1 VTRTRI
7 IPLAIV
13 GAGGFGREVAWLAD
27 DINQDKPTYDFIGFV
42 DDTTTST
49 PEGYPVLADTARW
62 ISDGRT
68 DVHLV
73 CALGDPVARWKVV
86 RRLSAGGFQFATLIH
101 PTVKRSRHVRIAPG
115 GMICADN
122 ILTTNI
128 DIGAHALLNLDCT
141 VGHDSHLA
149 DYISMMP
156 GVHISGD
163 VTTEIGAYFGTGAVA
178 INGVRVGAWSVIGA
192 GAVVSSDIPRSM
204 IAVGVPA
211 KPIKPNA
218 RAPQEENT

>member
-1 VTRTRI
+1 MRQLT
-7 IPLAIV
+7 PLAIV

-27 DINQDKPTYDFIGFV
+27 EINSDRATFDFLGFV
-42 DDTTTST
+42 DDTTTAT
-49 PEGYPVLADTARW
+49 PEGYPVIGNTDRW
-62 ISDGRT
+62 IADGRT
-68 DVHLV
+68 DVQLV
-73 CALGDPVARWKVV
+73 CALGDPVTRWKVAT
-86 RRLSAGGFQFATLIH
+86 RLSAAGFRFATLIH

-128 DIGAHALLNLDCT
+128 EIGAHALLNLDCT
-141 VGHDSHLA
+141 VGHDSKLA
-149 DYISMMP
+149 DYVSMMP

-178 INGVRVGAWSVIGA
+178 INGVRIGAWSVIGA
-192 GAVVSSDIPRSM
+192 GAVVSSDVPRGM

-211 KPIKPNA
+211 KPIKPNS
-218 RAPQEENT
+218 RAPQEDAA

>member
-1 VTRTRI
+1 MKKLT
-7 IPLAIV
+7 PLAIV

-27 DINQDKPTYDFIGFV
+27 DINQETATFDFVGFV
-42 DDTTTST
+42 DDGASST
-49 PEGYPVLADTARW
+49 PEGYPVLATTDQW

-73 CALGDPVARWKVV
+73 CALGDPVTRWKVA
-86 RRLSAGGFQFATLIH
+86 RRLSQAGFSFATLIH
-101 PTVKRSRHVRIAPG
+101 PSVKRSRHVRIGPG

-141 VGHDSHLA
+141 VGHDSRLA
-149 DYISMMP
+149 DFVSMMP

-163 VTTEIGAYFGTGAVA
+163 VTTDLGAYFGTGAVA
-178 INGVRVGAWSVIGA
+178 INGVRIGAWSVIGA
-192 GAVVSSDIPRSM
+192 GAVVSSDIPRGM

-211 KPIKPNA
+211 KAIKPNA
-218 RAPQEENT
+218 RAPQEDAA

>member
-1 VTRTRI
+1 LKRLT
-7 IPLAIV
+7 PLGIV

-27 DINQDKPTYDFIGFV
+27 DINQEKPTYDFVGFI
-42 DDTTTST
+42 DDGASST
-49 PEGYPVLADTARW
+49 PEGYPVLGDTDWW

-68 DVHLV
+68 DVQLV
-73 CALGDPVARWKVV
+73 CALGDPVTRWKVAT
-86 RRLSAGGFQFATLIH
+86 RLSAAGFGFATLIH

-141 VGHDSHLA
+141 VGHDSKLA
-149 DYISMMP
+149 EYVSMMP
-156 GVHISGD
+156 GVHLSGD
-163 VTTEIGAYFGTGAVA
+163 VTTDIGAYFGTGAVA
-178 INGVRVGAWSVIGA
+178 INGVRIGAWSVIGA
-192 GAVVSSDIPRSM
+192 GAVVSSDVPRGM

-218 RAPQEENT
+218 RAPREDAA

>member
-1 VTRTRI
+1 LKRLT
-7 IPLAIV
+7 PLAIV

-27 DINQDKPTYDFIGFV
+27 DVNQEKPTYDFVGFV
-42 DDTTTST
+42 DDGTTST
-49 PEGYPVLADTARW
+49 PEGYPVLGNTDRW

-73 CALGDPVARWKVV
+73 CALGDPVTRWNVA
-86 RRLSAGGFQFATLIH
+86 RRLAAAGFTFATLIH

-128 DIGAHALLNLDCT
+128 EIGAHALLNLDCT
-141 VGHDSHLA
+141 VGHDSKLA
-149 DYISMMP
+149 DYVSMMP

-178 INGVRVGAWSVIGA
+178 INGVRIGAWSVIGA
-192 GAVVSSDIPRSM
+192 GAVVSSDVPRGV

-211 KPIKPNA
+211 KSIKPNG
-218 RAPQEENT
+218 RAPAEDAA

>member
-1 VTRTRI
+1 MTGLTPIV
-7 IPLAIV
+7 IV
-13 GAGGFGREVAWLAD
+13 GAGGFGREIAWLVD
-27 DINQDKPTYDFIGFV
+27 DINRDKPTYDLVGFV
-42 DDTTTST
+42 DDGASST
-49 PEGYPVLADTARW
+49 PEGYPVLGGMDRW
-62 ISDGRT
+62 LSDRRT
-68 DVHLV
+68 DVHMI
-73 CALGDPVARWKVV
+73 CALGDPVTRWKVAT
-86 RRLSAGGFQFATLIH
+86 RLSAAGYRFATLIH

-141 VGHDSHLA
+141 VGHDSKLA
-149 DYISMMP
+149 DFVSMMP

-163 VTTEIGAYFGTGAVA
+163 VTTEVGAYFGTGAAA

-192 GAVVSSDIPRSM
+192 GAVVSADIPPAV

-211 KPIKPNA
+211 RAIKPNP
-218 RAPQEENT
+218 RAPREEGL

>member
-1 VTRTRI
+1 LTKLT
-7 IPLAIV
+7 PLAIV

-27 DINQDKPTYDFIGFV
+27 DINQERPTYDFVGFI
-42 DDTTTST
+42 DDSNTST
-49 PEGYPVLADTARW
+49 PEGYAVLGDTDRW
-62 ISDGRT
+62 IADGRT
-68 DVHLV
+68 DVHIV
-73 CALGDPVARWKVV
+73 CALGDPVARWRVAT
-86 RRLSAGGFQFATLIH
+86 RLSAAGFRFATLVH

-115 GMICADN
+115 AMICADN

-141 VGHDSHLA
+141 VGHDSRLA
-149 DYISMMP
+149 EYVSMMP

-163 VTTEIGAYFGTGAVA
+163 VITDIGAYFGTGAVA

-192 GAVVSSDIPRSM
+192 GAVVSSDIPRAV

-211 KPIKPNA
+211 KAIKPNA
-218 RAPQEENT
+218 HAPKEEQP

>member
-1 VTRTRI
+1 LKKL

-27 DINQDKPTYDFIGFV
+27 DINEEKPTYDFLGFV
-42 DDTTTST
+42 DDGASST
-49 PEGYPVLADTARW
+49 PEGYPVLGNTDRW
-62 ISDGRT
+62 IGDGRT
-68 DVHLV
+68 DVQLV
-73 CALGDPVARWKVV
+73 CALGDPVTRWKVTT
-86 RRLSAGGFQFATLIH
+86 RLSDAGFNFATLIH
-101 PTVKRSRHVRIAPG
+101 PTVKRSRHVRIGPG

-141 VGHDSHLA
+141 VGHDSKLA
-149 DYISMMP
+149 DYVSMMP

-163 VTTEIGAYFGTGAVA
+163 VTTDIGAYFGTGAVA
-178 INGVRVGAWSVIGA
+178 INGVRIGAWSVIGA
-192 GAVVSSDIPRSM
+192 GAVVSSDVPRGM

-211 KPIKPNA
+211 KPIKPNG
-218 RAPQEENT
+218 RAPQENAA

>member
-1 VTRTRI
+1 LKKLT
-7 IPLAIV
+7 PLAIV

-27 DINQDKPTYDFIGFV
+27 EINQEAPTYDFVGFV
-42 DDTTTST
+42 DDGASST
-49 PEGYPVLADTARW
+49 PEGYPVLGSTDRW

-68 DVHLV
+68 DVQLV
-73 CALGDPVARWKVV
+73 LALGDPVTRWKVAT
-86 RRLSAGGFQFATLIH
+86 RLAQGGFRFATLIH

-141 VGHDSHLA
+141 VGHDSRLA
-149 DYISMMP
+149 DYVSMMP

-178 INGVRVGAWSVIGA
+178 INGVRIGAWSVIGA
-192 GAVVSSDIPRSM
+192 GAVVSSDVPRGM

-218 RAPQEENT
+218 RAPQEDAA

>member
-1 VTRTRI
+1 LRKLT
-7 IPLAIV
+7 PLAIV

-27 DINQDKPTYDFIGFV
+27 DINQEKPTYDFVGFV
-42 DDTTTST
+42 DDGQSST
-49 PEGYPVLADTARW
+49 PEDYPVLATTDRW

-68 DVHLV
+68 DVQLV
-73 CALGDPVARWKVV
+73 CALGDPVTRWTVAT
-86 RRLSAGGFQFATLIH
+86 RLLRAGFSFATLIH
-101 PTVKRSRHVRIAPG
+101 PSVKRSRHVRIGPG

-141 VGHDSHLA
+141 VGHDSKLA

-163 VTTEIGAYFGTGAVA
+163 VTTDIGAYFGTGAVA

-192 GAVVSSDIPRSM
+192 GAVVSSDVPRGM

-211 KPIKPNA
+211 KPVKPNA
-218 RAPQEENT
+218 RAPQEDAA

>member
-1 VTRTRI
+1 MKKLT
-7 IPLAIV
+7 PLAIV

-27 DINQDKPTYDFIGFV
+27 EINQETPTYDFVGFI
-42 DDTTTST
+42 DDGASST
-49 PEGYPVLADTARW
+49 PEGYPVLGSTDRW
-62 ISDGRT
+62 VSDGRT
-68 DVHLV
+68 DVQLV
-73 CALGDPVARWKVV
+73 LALGDPVTRWKVAT
-86 RRLSAGGFQFATLIH
+86 RLAQGGFSFATLIH

-141 VGHDSHLA
+141 VGHDSRLA
-149 DYISMMP
+149 DYVSMMP

-163 VTTEIGAYFGTGAVA
+163 VTTDIGAYFGTGAVA
-178 INGVRVGAWSVIGA
+178 INGVRIGAWSVIGA
-192 GAVVSSDIPRSM
+192 GAVVSSDVPRGM

-218 RAPQEENT
+218 RAPQEDAP

>member
-1 VTRTRI
+1 VKRLT
-7 IPLAIV
+7 PLAIV
-13 GAGGFGREVAWLAD
+13 GAGGFGREIAWLAD
-27 DINQDKPTYDFIGFV
+27 DINREKPTFELVGFI
-42 DDTTTST
+42 DDEATST
-49 PEGYPVLADTARW
+49 PEGYPVVGNTDQW
-62 ISDGRT
+62 IAHGRV

-73 CALGDPVARWKVV
+73 CALGDPVTRWQVAG
-86 RRLSAGGFQFATLIH
+86 RLSDAGFKFATLVH
-101 PTVKRSRHVRIAPG
+101 PTVKRSRHVRIGPG

-141 VGHDSHLA
+141 VGHDSTLA

-163 VTTEIGAYFGTGAVA
+163 VTTDIGAYFGTGAVA
-178 INGVRVGAWSVIGA
+178 INGVRIGAWSVIGA
-192 GAVVSSDIPRSM
+192 GAVVSSDVPRGV

-211 KPIKPNA
+211 KPIKPNG
-218 RAPQEENT
+218 RAPKADAA

>member
-1 VTRTRI
+1 MKKLT
-7 IPLAIV
+7 PLAIV

-27 DINQDKPTYDFIGFV
+27 DINQDRATYDFVGFV
-42 DDTTTST
+42 DDASSST
-49 PEGYPVLADTARW
+49 PEGYPVLGTTDQW

-68 DVHLV
+68 DVALV
-73 CALGDPVARWKVV
+73 CALGDPVTRWKVAS
-86 RRLSAGGFQFATLIH
+86 RLSGAGFTFATLIH
-101 PTVKRSRHVRIAPG
+101 PSVKRSRHVRIGPG

-141 VGHDSHLA
+141 VGHDSRLA

-156 GVHISGD
+156 GVHISGE
-163 VTTEIGAYFGTGAVA
+163 VTTDIGAYFGTGAVA
-178 INGVRVGAWSVIGA
+178 INGVRIGAWSVIGA
-192 GAVVSSDIPRSM
+192 GAVVSSEIPRGM

-211 KPIKPNA
+211 KPIKPNG
-218 RAPQEENT
+218 RAPHKDAA

>member
-1 VTRTRI
+1 MKKLT
-7 IPLAIV
+7 PLAIV

-27 DINQDKPTYDFIGFV
+27 DINRETPTFDFVGFV
-42 DDTTTST
+42 DDGASST
-49 PEGYPVLADTARW
+49 PEGYPVLGTTDRW
-62 ISDGRT
+62 IADGRT

-73 CALGDPVARWKVV
+73 CALGDPVTRWKVAD
-86 RRLSAGGFQFATLIH
+86 RLSQAGFRFATLIH
-101 PTVKRSRHVRIAPG
+101 PSVKRSRHVRIGPG

-141 VGHDSHLA
+141 VGHDSRLA
-149 DYISMMP
+149 DYVSMMP

-163 VTTEIGAYFGTGAVA
+163 VTTDVGAYFGTGAVA
-178 INGVRVGAWSVIGA
+178 INGVRIGAWSVIGA
-192 GAVVSSDIPRSM
+192 GAVVSSDIPRGM

-211 KPIKPNA
+211 KAIKPNG
-218 RAPQEENT
+218 RAPQEDAA

>member
-1 VTRTRI
+1 MRKLT
-7 IPLAIV
+7 PLAIV

-27 DINQDKPTYDFIGFV
+27 DINQEEPTYDFVGFV
-42 DDTTTST
+42 DDGQSST
-49 PEGYPVLADTARW
+49 AEDYPVLSATDQW

-68 DVHLV
+68 DVQLV
-73 CALGDPVARWKVV
+73 CALGDPVTRMNVAI
-86 RRLSAGGFQFATLIH
+86 RLSRAGFSFATLIH
-101 PTVKRSRHVRIAPG
+101 PSVKRSRHVRIGPG

-141 VGHDSHLA
+141 VGHDSRLA

-163 VTTEIGAYFGTGAVA
+163 VTTDIGAYFGTGAVA

-192 GAVVSSDIPRSM
+192 GAVVSSDIPRGM

-218 RAPQEENT
+218 RAPREDVA

>member
-1 VTRTRI
+1 MKTLT
-7 IPLAIV
+7 PLAIV

-27 DINQDKPTYDFIGFV
+27 DINQEKPTYEFVGFI
-42 DDTTTST
+42 DDTAPST
-49 PEGYPVLADTARW
+49 AEGYPVLGTTDRW
-62 ISDGRT
+62 ISEHRT
-68 DVHLV
+68 DVQLV
-73 CALGDPVARWKVV
+73 CALGDPVTRWKVAT
-86 RRLSAGGFQFATLIH
+86 RLSGAGFTFATLIH

-141 VGHDSHLA
+141 VGHDSKLA
-149 DYISMMP
+149 DYVSMMP

-163 VTTEIGAYFGTGAVA
+163 VTTDIGAYFGTGAVA
-178 INGVRVGAWSVIGA
+178 INGVRIGAWSVIGA
-192 GAVVSSDIPRSM
+192 GAVVSSDVPRGV

-218 RAPQEENT
+218 RAPQENAA